1 MLRQIRLL
9 VFDLD
14 YIIFDCSLLK
24 LQALRQSLISLS
36 DGIPPHVRLPD
47 AIDIE
52 SAFREHG
59 RLWIR
64 SLDLEMGE
72 ESLADLER
80 VYDVHEHRLI
90 EAGVG
95 RIYGGISEV
104 LLACRSQGIA
114 SALGA
119 EASREYLMAVSDHH
133 DLDRYFEISLCT
145 EEYGRGG
152 AGEMLSDALDRAEVN
167 PSETLVFGARPA
179 LFDAGRALDLFTVGC
194 GWGLQQKDALDTAD
208 FQSPTVDRIL
218 QVIRRID
225 EIAAQYA
232 G

>member
-14 YIIFDCSLLK
+14 YLIFDCSLRQ
-24 LQALRQSLISLS
+24 LQALRQSLISFS
-36 DGIPPHVRLPD
+36 DGMPQHVHLPD
-47 AIDIE
+47 AIEIE
-52 SAFREHG
+52 SAFRDHG

-80 VYDVHEHRLI
+80 EYQVHERRLI
-90 EAGVG
+90 EAGIG
-95 RIYGGISEV
+95 REYAGISEV
-104 LLACRSQGIA
+104 LLACRREGMVLT
-114 SALGA
+114 LGA
-119 EASREYLMAVSDHH
+119 EASRDYLMAVSDRH
-133 DLDRYFEISLCT
+133 DLDRSFEILLCT

-152 AGEMLSDALDRAEVN
+152 AGEMLSDALNQAEVN
-167 PSETLVFGARPA
+167 PSETLVFGTRRPF
-179 LFDAGRALDLFTVGC
+179 FDASRALDLFTIGC
-194 GWGLQQKDALDTAD
+194 DWGLQQKDALETAD
-208 FQSPTVDRIL
+208 FQSPTVDHIL

-225 EIAAQYA
+225 EIGAQYA